1 MGNFKSDDFIINL
14 GEYANKYLSECLAH
28 TKEVVSGS
36 GKVIEVRDRHIPTID
51 YFLNIWIPLL
61 NMETIARKT
70 YYEWLKSDDE
80 LRSNTIKRINDD
92 FKALATDIVANEG
105 KGIFYAKNRLG
116 MHDKQHIENKTVDKF
131 DFDN

>member
-1 MGNFKSDDFIINL
+1 MANFKSDDFIINL

-80 LRSNTIKRINDD
+80 LKSNTIKRINDD

-116 MHDKQHIENKTVDKF
+116 MHDKQHIENKIVDKF